1 MRVAYNMFYNHLTQ
15 GLRDTLSELDNL
27 SSQIATGKKMIKPS
41 DDVLGTMKAMDY
53 KLTLSQNAQ
62 AQQNITEATNYLNFD
77 NAVLTQVSDSFLN
90 LKTLTNQIGGTAADR
105 TNYASQAA
113 TLRDNLLDISNS
125 TYLNSYIFSGSLSD
139 QPSYVYDGVNNEY
152 VYQGNNQQMSIS
164 LGSGITAKAI
174 NVVGNSPDAT
184 ILTPFH
190 YALAAVE
197 TITLSDGNIVTL
209 TPDVLTRPNSTIINV
224 QVTDPSAVVLDNF
237 SFSNVMDMANL
248 ISHAWNYQ
256 DVDGVTAITDQQSM
270 NRIEALANTLDKIQ
284 TQLLTVQGQ
293 IGINQV
299 QISGQKTRLDY
310 NTLAQENNLSAIQD
324 ADMDE
329 TIVSLQKMSTSLSA
343 LRSATAKILSQSL
356 FDFLG

>member
-1 MRVAYNMFYNHLTQ
+1 MRVSYNMFYNHLTQ
-15 GLRDTLSELDNL
+15 GLRDTLGELDSL
-27 SSQIATGKKMIKPS
+27 SSQIATGKKIIKPS

-53 KLTLSQNAQ
+53 KLTLSQNTQ

-90 LKTLTNQIGGTAADR
+90 LKRLTTQVGGTAADR

-113 TLRDNLLDISNS
+113 TLKDNLQDLSNS
-125 TYLNSYIFSGSLSD
+125 TYLNSYVFSGSLSD
-139 QPSYVYDGVNNEY
+139 QPAYVYDGVTNMY
-152 VYQGNNQQMSIS
+152 VYQGNSQKMSVS
-164 LGSGITAKAI
+164 LGSGITANAI
-174 NVVGNSPDAT
+174 NVVGNSPNST

-190 YALAAVE
+190 YALAAVD
-197 TITLSDGNIVTL
+197 TQTLSDGSVVTF
-209 TPDVLTRPNSTIINV
+209 TPDTLTRPNSTIINV
-224 QVTDPSAVVLDNF
+224 SITDPSNVVDTF

-248 ISHAWNYQ
+248 IAHAWEYQ
-256 DVDGVTAITDQQSM
+256 EVDGVTAITAQQAM
-270 NRIEALANTLDKIQ
+270 NRIEALAGILDKVE

-299 QISGQKTRLDY
+299 QINDQKTRLDA
-310 NTLAQENNLSAIQD
+310 NTLAQQNNLSAIQD